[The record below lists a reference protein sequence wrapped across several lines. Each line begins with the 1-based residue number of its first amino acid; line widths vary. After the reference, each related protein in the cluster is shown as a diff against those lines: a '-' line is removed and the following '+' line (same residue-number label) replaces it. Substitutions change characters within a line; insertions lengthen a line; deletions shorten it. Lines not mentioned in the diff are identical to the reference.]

1 MKQKTIRKKAF
12 VKSLPILCSYIF
24 LGAAY
29 GILMQEAGY
38 AWYIS
43 LGISMT
49 VYTGAFQFMLITLL
63 SGGASL
69 LTIAVTAFLMNSR
82 QVFYSLTFLEEFRKM
97 GKRLPFMI
105 HTLTDETYAVNL
117 TLKDMK
123 QGEKQDVMA
132 WVALD
137 SWCYW
142 MVGSVIGG
150 MAGQLLPFDTEGID
164 YCMTA
169 LFVTIFIDQWQQ
181 ARDHRPA
188 LTGLLAA
195 SVCLLLFGSTTFMLP
210 ALLLTSGL
218 LLFYGKSGKEEEKD
232 AIQ

>member
-1 MKQKTIRKKAF
+1 
-12 VKSLPILCSYIF
+12 
-24 LGAAY
+24 
-29 GILMQEAGY
+29 
-38 AWYIS
+38 
-43 LGISMT
+43 
-49 VYTGAFQFMLITLL
+49 
-63 SGGASL
+63 
-69 LTIAVTAFLMNSR
+69 
-82 QVFYSLTFLEEFRKM
+82 M

-117 TLKDMK
+117 TLKDIK

-142 MVGSVIGG
+142 MIGSVIGG
-150 MAGQLLPFDTEGID
+150 MAGQLIPFDTEGID

>member
-49 VYTGAFQFMLITLL
+49 VYTGAFQFML
-63 SGGASL
+63 
-69 LTIAVTAFLMNSR
+69 
-82 QVFYSLTFLEEFRKM
+82 
-97 GKRLPFMI
+97 
-105 HTLTDETYAVNL
+105 
-117 TLKDMK
+117 
-123 QGEKQDVMA
+123 
-132 WVALD
+132 
-137 SWCYW
+137 
-142 MVGSVIGG
+142 
-150 MAGQLLPFDTEGID
+150 
-164 YCMTA
+164 
-169 LFVTIFIDQWQQ
+169 
-181 ARDHRPA
+181 
-188 LTGLLAA
+188 
-195 SVCLLLFGSTTFMLP
+195 P